1 MINSY
6 GLNYDSI
13 ELNDDT
19 VLEYDDIE
27 IQSSNELQQFYF
39 LVVGF
44 DASEKV
50 VFYDMNSGLR
60 VTKDELKEFKHM
72 DKSIILEEGSSYRVG
87 DLKTLYNSMNER
99 KVNHTFG
106 SK

>member
-60 VTKDELKEFKHM
+60 VTQDELKEFKHM
-72 DKSIILEEGSSYRVG
+72 DKSTILEEGASYRVG
-87 DLKTLYNSMNER
+87 DLKALYNSMSER